1 MQFPKLDMTSE
12 KLKAILL
19 DIYQPKV
26 DFSIVLTDRKYRR
39 RLGTYYPVRH
49 LIYVHGGWGDDIMN
63 IGTAIH
69 EYAHHIH
76 FTERSSRA
84 FEKSHGYEFR
94 LIHKA
99 LLSIAESKGYLGRSS
114 IFK

>member
-39 RLGTYYPVRH
+39 RLGTSYPVRH
-49 LIYVHGGWGDDIMN
+49 LIYVHGGSGDDIMN

-76 FTERSSRA
+76 FTERSSGA

-99 LLSIAESKGYLGRSS
+99 LLAIAESKGYLGRSS